1 MRLNFGSNAL
11 LCKACSTRFDDL
23 SDTVNACHHQPL
35 CTWIGCLYLMGL
47 NLSNHQIAQE
57 LNLNKDDVQQ
67 MTAQLRTGIVVKK
80 PKVRLTGEVECDEM
94 YLIAGHKG
102 QSEVVKS
109 KGRKGRRRRLKAK
122 AGRGTQTTEKPP
134 IFAWDS
140 AGRGSR
146 PPNAG

>member
-1 MRLNFGSNAL
+1 MR
-11 LCKACSTRFDDL
+11 
-23 SDTVNACHHQPL
+23 
-35 CTWIGCLYLMGL
+35 L
-47 NLSNHQIAQE
+47 NLSNHQIGQE

-80 PKVRLTGEVECDEM
+80 PKVRLTGEAECDEM

-102 QSEVVKS
+102 QPEVVKS
-109 KGRKGRRRRLKAK
+109 KGRKGRRRLKAK
-122 AGRGTQTTEKPP
+122 AGRGTQAKEKPP

-140 AGRGSR
+140 ARRGGR